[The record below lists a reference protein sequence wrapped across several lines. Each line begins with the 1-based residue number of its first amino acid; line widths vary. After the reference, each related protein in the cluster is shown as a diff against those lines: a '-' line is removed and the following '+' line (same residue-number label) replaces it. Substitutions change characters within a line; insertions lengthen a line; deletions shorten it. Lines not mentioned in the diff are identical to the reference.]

1 MVYLPSQSFV
11 LCLINISQ
19 EGNSMI
25 TQELKDRL
33 IADYPKFEDMT
44 RKFYKKEMSIAD
56 YKGQSGA
63 YGSYAERGAAT
74 GMSRWRFNC
83 GRIKQEQMR
92 FLADTIRKYNLTHIH
107 FTTGQ
112 CLQMHG
118 LDGETILQ
126 LFKECY
132 EHGIYNRGAGG
143 DNPNV
148 VASILRGI
156 DPRETFDISPYA
168 AAISEFLMEQMFY
181 IKIPRKFK
189 MGIDNGFDSTPHATF
204 KDLGFNLTKHH
215 TFDVYACGGIGPN
228 PRIGIPVA
236 RDVQPEDI
244 LYHVKAMLMVFAN
257 HGNFK
262 NRGKARTRY
271 MPAEMGGAEAFI
283 KTYEETLAMVK
294 EVEKLTINPA
304 DYAYETTKTG
314 KRDDSVENY
323 RIHRQKQEGLY
334 YVEYHPVG
342 GDANVEHLLAALDY
356 AVTLDQVEARIAPD
370 EALFFINLTAD
381 EARKIAELTDDSAR
395 DDFRRSVSCV
405 GSTVCQIGMQ
415 DSNGLLKAVFDH
427 LEEKGVDTK
436 KLPRVH
442 ISGCPHSCGTHQI
455 GEIGFHGAVKL
466 VDKKPQPAFIIVD
479 GGSEHMGSESFG
491 KMAGNIVAANIPAFM
506 EALANIL
513 NEAPEADFGS
523 WRLTH
528 KAQYMDLIKSFE

>member
-1 MVYLPSQSFV
+1 
-11 LCLINISQ
+11 
-19 EGNSMI
+19 MI

-44 RKFYKKEMSIAD
+44 HKFYKKELSIAD

-63 YGSYAERGAAT
+63 YGSYAERGANT
-74 GMSRWRFNC
+74 GMSRWRFNG
-83 GRIKQEQMR
+83 GRMTRKHMQ
-92 FLADTIRKYNLTHIH
+92 FLADSIRKYNLQHVH

-118 LDGETILQ
+118 LDGDTILK
-126 LFKECY
+126 LYKECY
-132 EHGIYNRGAGG
+132 DHGIYNRGAGG

-156 DPRETFDISPYA
+156 DPRETLDITPYA
-168 AAISEFLMEQMFY
+168 TAISEFLMEQMFY

-189 MGIDNGFDSTPHATF
+189 MGIDNGFDSTPHSTF
-204 KDLGFNLTKHH
+204 KDLGFNLTKHN

-236 RDVQPEDI
+236 HDVAPEDV

-283 KTYEETLAMVK
+283 KIYEETLAMVK
-294 EVEKLTINPA
+294 EVEHLTINPA
-304 DYAYETTKTG
+304 DYAYEITKTG

-323 RIHRQKQEGLY
+323 RIHRQKQDGLY
-334 YVEYHPVG
+334 YVEYHPAG

-356 AVTLDQVEARIAPD
+356 AVTLDQAEARIAPD
-370 EALFFINLTAD
+370 QALFFINLTAD
-381 EARKIAELTDDSAR
+381 EARKISELTDDSAKN
-395 DDFRRSVSCV
+395 DFRRSVSCV
-405 GSTVCQIGMQ
+405 GSTICQIGMQ
-415 DSNGLLKAVFDH
+415 DSNGLLKDIFAH
-427 LEEKGVDTK
+427 LEEKGIDTR
-436 KLPRVH
+436 KLPRLH

-466 VDKKPQPAFIIVD
+466 VDKKPMVAFILVD
-479 GGSEHMGSESFG
+479 GGSEHMGSENFG
-491 KMAGNIVAANIPAFM
+491 KMAGNIVATKIPEFL
-506 EALANIL
+506 ESLANIL
-513 NEAPEADFGS
+513 NQSPEPDFGT
-523 WRLTH
+523 WRMTY
-528 KAQYMDLIKSFE
+528 KAQYMELIKAFE

>member
-1 MVYLPSQSFV
+1 MLNKYKPRGST
-11 LCLINISQ
+11 
-19 EGNSMI
+19 MI
-25 TQELKDRL
+25 TEEVKERL

-63 YGSYAERGAAT
+63 YGSYAERGANT

-83 GRIKQEQMR
+83 GRIQKEQME
-92 FLADTIRKYNLTHIH
+92 FLADTIRKYNLTHVH

-132 EHGIYNRGAGG
+132 DHGIYNRGAGG
-143 DNPNV
+143 DSPNV

-156 DPRETFDISPYA
+156 DPRETFDITPYA
-168 AAISEFLMEQMFY
+168 TAISEFLMEQMFY

-204 KDLGFNLTKHH
+204 KDLGFNLTKYN

-228 PRIGIPVA
+228 PRMGIPVA
-236 RDVQPEDI
+236 HDVRPEDI
-244 LYHVKAMLMVFAN
+244 LYHVKAMLLVFAN

-271 MPAEMGGAEAFI
+271 MPAEMGGAESFI
-283 KTYEETLAMVK
+283 KTYEETLTTVK
-294 EVEKLTINPA
+294 AVESLTINPA
-304 DYAYETTKTG
+304 DYAYEVTKIG
-314 KRDDSVENY
+314 KRDDAVVNH

-342 GDANVEHLLAALDY
+342 GDANIEHLLAALDY

-370 EALFFINLTAD
+370 EALYFINLTAD
-381 EARKIAELTDDSAR
+381 EARTIAKLTEDSAT

-415 DSNGLLKAVFDH
+415 DSNGLLKAIFDH
-427 LEEKGVDTK
+427 LEVNGVDTK
-436 KLPRVH
+436 KLPRLH

-466 VDKKPQPAFIIVD
+466 VDKKPQVSFIIVD

-491 KMAGNIVAANIPAFM
+491 RMAGNIVAAKIPAFI

-528 KAQYMDLIKSFE
+528 KAQYMDLIKSYE

>member
-1 MVYLPSQSFV
+1 
-11 LCLINISQ
+11 
-19 EGNSMI
+19 MI

-44 RKFYKKEMSIAD
+44 HKFYKKEMSIAD

-63 YGSYAERGAAT
+63 YGSYAERGANS
-74 GMSRWRFNC
+74 GMSRWRFNG
-83 GRIKQEQMR
+83 GRMTREHMR
-92 FLADTIRKYNLTHIH
+92 FLADAIRKYNLQHVH

-118 LDGETILQ
+118 LDGDTILN
-126 LFKECY
+126 LYKECY
-132 EHGIYNRGAGG
+132 DHGIYNRGAGG

-156 DPRETFDISPYA
+156 DPRETLDITPYA
-168 AAISEFLMEQMFY
+168 TAISEFLLEQMFY

-204 KDLGFNLTKHH
+204 KDLGFNLTKHN

-236 RDVQPEDI
+236 HDVQPEDV

-271 MPAEMGGAEAFI
+271 MPAEMGGTEAFI

-294 EVEKLTINPA
+294 EIEKLTINPA
-304 DYAYETTKTG
+304 DYAYEITKTG
-314 KRDDSVENY
+314 KRDDSVENH

-334 YVEYHPVG
+334 FVEYHPIG
-342 GDANVEHLLAALDY
+342 GDANVEHILAALDY

-381 EARKIAELTDDSAR
+381 EARKIAKLTDDSAR

-427 LEEKGVDTK
+427 LEEKGIDTK

-491 KMAGNIVAANIPAFM
+491 KMAGNIVAAKIPAFM

-528 KAQYMDLIKSFE
+528 KTQYMELVKAFE

>member
-1 MVYLPSQSFV
+1 MLNKYKPRGST
-11 LCLINISQ
+11 
-19 EGNSMI
+19 MI
-25 TQELKDRL
+25 TEEVKERL

-63 YGSYAERGAAT
+63 YGSYAERGAAA

-236 RDVQPEDI
+236 RDVQPEDV

-294 EVEKLTINPA
+294 EIEKLTINPA
-304 DYAYETTKTG
+304 DYAYEITKTG
-314 KRDDSVENY
+314 KRDDSVENH

-334 YVEYHPVG
+334 FVEYHPIG
-342 GDANVEHLLAALDY
+342 GDANVEHILAALDY

-381 EARKIAELTDDSAR
+381 EARKIAKLTDDSAR

-427 LEEKGVDTK
+427 LEEKGIDTK

-491 KMAGNIVAANIPAFM
+491 KMAGNIVAAKIPAFM

-528 KAQYMDLIKSFE
+528 KTQYMELVKAFE

>member
-1 MVYLPSQSFV
+1 
-11 LCLINISQ
+11 
-19 EGNSMI
+19 
-25 TQELKDRL
+25 
-33 IADYPKFEDMT
+33 
-44 RKFYKKEMSIAD
+44 
-56 YKGQSGA
+56 
-63 YGSYAERGAAT
+63 
-74 GMSRWRFNC
+74 
-83 GRIKQEQMR
+83 
-92 FLADTIRKYNLTHIH
+92 
-107 FTTGQ
+107 
-112 CLQMHG
+112 MH
-118 LDGETILQ
+118 
-126 LFKECY
+126 
-132 EHGIYNRGAGG
+132 
-143 DNPNV
+143 
-148 VASILRGI
+148 VA
-156 DPRETFDISPYA
+156 
-168 AAISEFLMEQMFY
+168 
-181 IKIPRKFK
+181 
-189 MGIDNGFDSTPHATF
+189 
-204 KDLGFNLTKHH
+204 
-215 TFDVYACGGIGPN
+215 IGPN

-236 RDVQPEDI
+236 RDVQPEDV

-304 DYAYETTKTG
+304 DYAYEITKTG
-314 KRDDSVENY
+314 KRDDSVENH
-323 RIHRQKQEGLY
+323 RIHRQKQDGLY
-334 YVEYHPVG
+334 FVEYHPVG

-370 EALFFINLTAD
+370 EALFFINLTAG

-415 DSNGLLKAVFDH
+415 DSNGLLKAIFDH
-427 LEEKGVDTK
+427 LEEKGIDTK

-523 WRLTH
+523 WRVTH

>member
-1 MVYLPSQSFV
+1 
-11 LCLINISQ
+11 
-19 EGNSMI
+19 MI

-44 RKFYKKEMSIAD
+44 HKFYKKEMSIAD

-63 YGSYAERGAAT
+63 YGSYAERGANS
-74 GMSRWRFNC
+74 GMSRWRFNG
-83 GRIKQEQMR
+83 GRMTREHMQ
-92 FLADTIRKYNLTHIH
+92 FLADSIRKYNLQHVH

-118 LDGETILQ
+118 LDGDTILN
-126 LFKECY
+126 LYKECY
-132 EHGIYNRGAGG
+132 DHGIYNRGAGG

-156 DPRETFDISPYA
+156 DPRETLDITPYA
-168 AAISEFLMEQMFY
+168 TAISEFLLEQMFY

-204 KDLGFNLTKHH
+204 KDLGFNLTKHN

-236 RDVQPEDI
+236 HDVAPEDI

-294 EVEKLTINPA
+294 EVEQLTINPT
-304 DYAYETTKTG
+304 DYAYEITKTG
-314 KRDDSVENY
+314 KRDDSVEND
-323 RIHRQKQEGLY
+323 RIHRQKQ
-334 YVEYHPVG
+334 
-342 GDANVEHLLAALDY
+342 AM
-356 AVTLDQVEARIAPD
+356 
-370 EALFFINLTAD
+370 FFINLTAD
-381 EARKIAELTDDSAR
+381 EARKIAELTDDSAEN
-395 DDFRRSVSCV
+395 DFRRSVSCV

-415 DSNGLLKAVFDH
+415 DSNGLLKDIFAH
-427 LEEKGVDTK
+427 LEEKGVDTR
-436 KLPRVH
+436 KLPRLH

-466 VDKKPQPAFIIVD
+466 VDKKPTVAFILVD
-479 GGSEHMGSESFG
+479 GGSEHMGSENFG
-491 KMAGNIVAANIPAFM
+491 KMAGNIVATKIPEFL
-506 EALANIL
+506 ETLANIL
-513 NEAPEADFGS
+513 NESSEPDFGT

-528 KAQYMDLIKSFE
+528 KAEYMELIKAFE

>member
-1 MVYLPSQSFV
+1 
-11 LCLINISQ
+11 
-19 EGNSMI
+19 MI
-25 TQELKDRL
+25 TEEVKERL

-189 MGIDNGFDSTPHATF
+189 MGSY
-204 KDLGFNLTKHH
+204 L
-215 TFDVYACGGIGPN
+215 
-228 PRIGIPVA
+228 
-236 RDVQPEDI
+236 
-244 LYHVKAMLMVFAN
+244 
-257 HGNFK
+257 
-262 NRGKARTRY
+262 
-271 MPAEMGGAEAFI
+271 
-283 KTYEETLAMVK
+283 
-294 EVEKLTINPA
+294 
-304 DYAYETTKTG
+304 
-314 KRDDSVENY
+314 
-323 RIHRQKQEGLY
+323 
-334 YVEYHPVG
+334 
-342 GDANVEHLLAALDY
+342 
-356 AVTLDQVEARIAPD
+356 
-370 EALFFINLTAD
+370 
-381 EARKIAELTDDSAR
+381 
-395 DDFRRSVSCV
+395 
-405 GSTVCQIGMQ
+405 
-415 DSNGLLKAVFDH
+415 
-427 LEEKGVDTK
+427 
-436 KLPRVH
+436 
-442 ISGCPHSCGTHQI
+442 
-455 GEIGFHGAVKL
+455 
-466 VDKKPQPAFIIVD
+466 
-479 GGSEHMGSESFG
+479 
-491 KMAGNIVAANIPAFM
+491 
-506 EALANIL
+506 
-513 NEAPEADFGS
+513 
-523 WRLTH
+523 
-528 KAQYMDLIKSFE
+528 

>member
-1 MVYLPSQSFV
+1 
-11 LCLINISQ
+11 
-19 EGNSMI
+19 MI
-25 TQELKDRL
+25 TQEVKERL

-44 RKFYKKEMSIAD
+44 RKFYKKEMSIVD

-63 YGSYAERGAAT
+63 FGSYAERGAET
-74 GMSRWRFNC
+74 GMSRWRFNG
-83 GRIKQEQMR
+83 GRITRDQMQ
-92 FLADTIRKYNLTHIH
+92 FLAGAIRKYNLKHVH

-118 LDGETILQ
+118 LDGETILS

-143 DNPNV
+143 DNPSNL

-156 DPRETFDISPYA
+156 DPRETFDITPYA
-168 AAISEFLMEQMFY
+168 TAIGEYILEQMFF

-204 KDLGFNLTKHH
+204 KDLGFNLNKHN

-236 RDVQPEDI
+236 RDVAPEDV

-271 MPAEMGGAEAFI
+271 MPADMGGAEPFI
-283 KTYEETLAMVK
+283 KVYEETLNMVK
-294 EVEKLTINPA
+294 EVENLTVDPA
-304 DYAYETTKTG
+304 RYAYEITKSG
-314 KRDDSVENY
+314 KRDDSVLNH

-342 GDANVEHLLAALDY
+342 GDADVEHLLAALDY

-370 EALFFINLTAD
+370 EAIFFINLTAD
-381 EARKIAELTDDSAR
+381 EARKIASLTDDSAVN
-395 DDFRRSVSCV
+395 DFRRSVSCV
-405 GSTVCQIGMQ
+405 GATVCQIGMQ
-415 DSNGLLKAVFDH
+415 DSNGLLKAIFTH
-427 LEEKGVDTK
+427 LDEKGIDTK
-436 KLPRVH
+436 KLPRLH

-455 GEIGFHGAVKL
+455 GEIGFHGSVKL
-466 VDKKPQPAFIIVD
+466 VDKKPQPAFILVD
-479 GGSEHMGSESFG
+479 GGSEHMGSENFG
-491 KMAGNIVAANIPAFM
+491 KMAGNIVSTKIPEFM

-513 NEAPEADFGS
+513 NEAPEPDFGS

-528 KAQYMDLIKSFE
+528 KSEYMNLIKSFE

>member
-1 MVYLPSQSFV
+1 
-11 LCLINISQ
+11 
-19 EGNSMI
+19 MI

-44 RKFYKKEMSIAD
+44 HKFYKKEMSIAD
-56 YKGQSGA
+56 YKGESGA
-63 YGSYAERGAAT
+63 FGSYAERGANSS
-74 GMSRWRFNC
+74 MSRWRFNG
-83 GRIKQEQMR
+83 GRMTREHMQ
-92 FLADTIRKYNLTHIH
+92 FLADSIRKYNLQHVH

-118 LDGETILQ
+118 LDGDTILN
-126 LFKECY
+126 LFKECH

-156 DPRETFDISPYA
+156 DPRETLDITPYA

-181 IKIPRKFK
+181 IKLPRKFK
-189 MGIDNGFDSTPHATF
+189 MAIDNGFDSTTHTTF
-204 KDLGFNLTKHH
+204 KDLGFNLTKHN
-215 TFDVYACGGIGPN
+215 TFDVYVCGGLGPN
-228 PRIGIPVA
+228 PRMGIPVA
-236 RDVQPEDI
+236 HDVQPEDV
-244 LYHVKAMLMVFAN
+244 LYYVKAMLMVFAN

-294 EVEKLTINPA
+294 EVEQLRINPA
-304 DYAYETTKTG
+304 DYAYEITKTG
-314 KRDDSVENY
+314 KRDDSVVNH
-323 RIHRQKQEGLY
+323 RIYRQKQEGLY

-370 EALFFINLTAD
+370 QSLYFINLTAD
-381 EARKIAELTDDSAR
+381 EARKIANLTDDSAINE
-395 DDFRRSVSCV
+395 FRRSVSCV
-405 GSTVCQIGMQ
+405 GSTVCQIGIQ
-415 DSNGLLKAVFDH
+415 DSNGLLKAIFTH
-427 LEEKGVDTK
+427 LEAKGVDTR
-436 KLPRVH
+436 KLPRLH

-455 GEIGFHGAVKL
+455 GEIGFHGSVKL
-466 VDKKPQPAFIIVD
+466 VDKKPTTSFMLVD
-479 GGSEHMGSESFG
+479 GGSEHMGSENFS
-491 KMAGNIVAANIPAFM
+491 KMAGHIVATKIPEFM
-506 EALANIL
+506 EALANKL
-513 NEAPEADFGS
+513 NEAPEPDFGT

-528 KAQYMDLIKSFE
+528 KGEYMELIKAFE